1 MTPWCC
7 EMVLRQT
14 FDDLGCELARSGQ
27 PRMTCCSFVHPRYIT
42 SPRKSRWT
50 SISGGPN
57 DYLSQG
63 SRQKTRG
70 RLWKKCSRELV
81 GCLFD
86 TDSFEKLLFLRCPN
100 GSFCFDALDD
110 MAHGLH
116 LSDAGTMCKVPELC
130 FFIPYLERLPVLCF

>member
-1 MTPWCC
+1 MRTGALGPTSND
-7 EMVLRQT
+7 MLLLRT
-14 FDDLGCELARSGQ
+14 SK
-27 PRMTCCSFVHPRYIT
+27 VHHVT
-42 SPRKSRWT
+42 TKVQMET
-50 SISGGPN
+50 ISGGPN

-63 SRQKTRG
+63 SRQQIRG